1 MTSPLPSSPPPSSTV
16 VTETLPTASPGLPVS
31 VRKLEKSFGDQR
43 VLKGLN
49 LEIRSGEI
57 FVIMGPSGSGKSVFL
72 RHIIGLEI
80 PDAGEIRI
88 GNELSTSEAIG
99 DHYRLAIVFQSG
111 GLLNSLTVAENVGL
125 YLSEHRLKSREQI
138 AQIVRDKLALVRLS
152 PEVGEKYPSE
162 LSGGMRKR
170 VAIARALV
178 VDPQLILFDEP
189 TSELD
194 PLVGLTIGR
203 EILNLNQRTG
213 VTTVVVTHDRDLA
226 FGIADRMAF
235 LVDGELIALGTP
247 DEIRSFNHPIL
258 QQFLAAEF
266 KE

>member
-1 MTSPLPSSPPPSSTV
+1 MAILAASPLTASPVVSETPPSS
-16 VTETLPTASPGLPVS
+16 SPGLPVS
-31 VRKLEKSFGDQR
+31 VRNLEKSFGKQK

-49 LEIRSGEI
+49 LEIRAGEI

-72 RHIIGLEI
+72 RHIIGLEV

-111 GLLNSLTVAENVGL
+111 GLLNSLTVAENIGL
-125 YLSEHRLKSREQI
+125 YLTEHRLKSREQI
-138 AQIVRDKLALVRLS
+138 APIVCDKLALVRLS
-152 PEVGEKYPSE
+152 PDVGDKYPSE

-203 EILNLNQRTG
+203 EILNLNQRAG

-247 DEIRSFNHPIL
+247 EEIRAFNQPVL

-266 KE
+266 KQ